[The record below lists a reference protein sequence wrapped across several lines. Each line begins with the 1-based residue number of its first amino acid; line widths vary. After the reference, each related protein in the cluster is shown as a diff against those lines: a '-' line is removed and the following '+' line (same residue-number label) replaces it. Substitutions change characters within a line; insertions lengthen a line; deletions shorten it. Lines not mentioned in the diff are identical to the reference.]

1 MKVLITGAT
10 GFIGRHLVDV
20 LLQQEMKV
28 IAVSRNK
35 ESARSIFPPTVQC
48 IDYDSNELRSAM
60 RSCNAVIN
68 LAGDSI
74 SGGRWTNKKK
84 ASVLNSRLNTAQR
97 LLGVLKSID
106 NPGLVFIQA
115 SAIGYYGHREELN
128 LHEESAAGTGFLSE
142 VVQKWEAHM
151 PDVQQYTQ
159 RSVVLRIG
167 VVLGK
172 EGGMLG
178 EMMKQSKRGAAGKAG
193 NGKQWLSW
201 IHMYDLVHA
210 IYYLLIDE
218 KATGVFNLVAP
229 NPSRQEEFSS
239 LLSKYTGR
247 KFQLPLPA
255 FLVKLVLGEMG
266 RELILSGQHVSS
278 SKLIRQGFMF
288 KYNSLDIALEDLI
301 KNNDILTS

>member
-1 MKVLITGAT
+1 MKILITGAT

-28 IAVSRNK
+28 IAVSRDK
-35 ESARSIFPPTVQC
+35 ESARSLFPPSVQC
-48 IDYDSNELRSAM
+48 IDYDSSDLRSAM
-60 RSCNAVIN
+60 RSCDAVIN

-128 LHEESAAGTGFLSE
+128 LHEESDPGAGFLSE

-151 PDVQQYTQ
+151 PEVQKYTQ

-172 EGGMLG
+172 EGGMLN
-178 EMMKQSKRGAAGKAG
+178 EMLKQSKRGAAGKVG

-201 IHMYDLVHA
+201 IHIYDLVHA

-229 NPSRQEEFSS
+229 NPSRQKEFSS

-247 KFQLPLPA
+247 KLQLPLPA
-255 FLVKLVLGEMG
+255 FMVKLVLGEMG
-266 RELILSGQHVSS
+266 KELILSGQHVSS
-278 SKLIRQGFMF
+278 SKLVRQGFMF
-288 KYNSLDIALEDLI
+288 KYELLDKAMEKLI
-301 KNNDILTS
+301 KDNDILTS